1 MDIKENNPFEDDF
14 DPSTFFTKKELC
26 YYKMIH
32 KFFRQC
38 SEKMLIHMHNI
49 IDGESEISL
58 RILDWFVTKYSK
70 RGIDFTRTDGDV
82 YDIHINY
89 KAQLKSYKKRYFDPF
104 RRKKKFNF
112 KYMVNGEEKVLY
124 TTIGQLNFFRWA
136 INNGIITFVE
146 NCLIQIVKAMNTAT
160 KEEKRKKEE
169 LEESDPDSD
178 DGSEVESSLDDSQ
191 TKKKADK
198 SKLSK
203 STKPTKAKNIK
214 SVKEEIQDKVNKPDK
229 SKKHETNA
237 HPDKS
242 TKSAKEKISKSNPL
256 NKTLKVKQKN
266 KGINVNAT
274 TNIKDDEVELVLC
287 FD

>member
-1 MDIKENNPFEDDF
+1 MYIMDIKGPEEDF
-14 DPSTFFTKKELC
+14 DPSTLFTKKELC

-32 KFFRQC
+32 KYFRQC
-38 SEKMLIHMHNI
+38 SEKMLAHMHNI

-70 RGIDFTRTDGDV
+70 RGIDFTRTNGDV

-112 KYMVNGEEKVLY
+112 KYTVAGEEKSLY

-146 NCLIQIVKAMNTAT
+146 NYLLQIVKAMNTAT

-169 LEESDPDSD
+169 AESDEDSD
-178 DGSEVESSLDDSQ
+178 EGSEGEQ
-191 TKKKADK
+191 EIEEKKKKPPKPPKKNLDK
-198 SKLSK
+198 
-203 STKPTKAKNIK
+203 
-214 SVKEEIQDKVNKPDK
+214 EK
-229 SKKHETNA
+229 SKK
-237 HPDKS
+237 P
-242 TKSAKEKISKSNPL
+242 KINVKR
-256 NKTLKVKQKN
+256 KT
-266 KGINVNAT
+266 KGINVNAS